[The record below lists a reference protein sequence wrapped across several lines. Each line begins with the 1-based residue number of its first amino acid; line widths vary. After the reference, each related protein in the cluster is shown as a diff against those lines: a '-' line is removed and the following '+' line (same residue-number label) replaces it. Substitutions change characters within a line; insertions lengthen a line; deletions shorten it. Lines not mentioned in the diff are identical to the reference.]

1 MNKNYMQSRRNIGDN
16 NILVQKLR
24 EGYIGKT
31 VYSFDGTSYIQS
43 SRSPAY
49 GYVVAIFNKSENK
62 IYYGLSYSHK
72 DESYFDDKYG
82 LDLAIERAWKNYNME
97 VEDSFSDKNNPFI
110 KSKDK
115 AQIYLFKRRAMK
127 FFMPEKYS
135 FSGSEP
141 LKEDENKFKHLHLC
155 RYFNDIEKNI
165 NDKEKLKFY
174 IKKMKTLLGI

>member
-1 MNKNYMQSRRNIGDN
+1 MNKNYMKSKVEN
-16 NILVQKLR
+16 NMLVQKLR

-31 VYSFDGTSYIQS
+31 VYSFDGTSYVQS

-49 GYVVAIFNKSENK
+49 GYVVAYFNKSDNK
-62 IYYGLSYSHK
+62 IYYGLSYFHK
-72 DESYFDDKYG
+72 DDTYFDDRFGYG
-82 LDLAIERAWKNYNME
+82 LAVKRAMKNSDMG
-97 VEDSFSDKNNPFI
+97 VEDSFSSGNNPFV

-115 AQIYLFKRRAMK
+115 SQIEFFKRRAMK

-141 LKEDENKFKHLHLC
+141 LKEDEDKFKHTHLC

-165 NDKEKLKFY
+165 NNKEKVEFY
-174 IKKMKTLLGI
+174 IRKLRALLEV